1 MFTQFTVYRLRKSGC
16 ILAALFLFLALPLMA
31 APQRPGGVDPKAT
44 YFTKTKV
51 WFLTANGVR
60 SVWYADGQ
68 LKARG
73 PYKDGQRQGNWT
85 YYHSNGK
92 KQAEGIYEDGRMHG
106 NWTMYHSNGNK
117 EAEGPYEKNH
127 KEGHWVV
134 YDTKGQKTGEGN
146 YSAGYKH
153 GTWTEYY
160 PGGSIFFK
168 GEYVRDIAHGKWTY
182 YYKGGQLYQS
192 GQYNAEKRTGPWKIC
207 IQPGGPCGTE
217 SFSSPSAPRIS
228 GLSNDTTPASN
239 TQDPADLLDSME
251 GKKDVPPSMEGKWST
266 DF

>member
-127 KEGHWVV
+127 K
-134 YDTKGQKTGEGN
+134 
-146 YSAGYKH
+146 
-153 GTWTEYY
+153 
-160 PGGSIFFK
+160 
-168 GEYVRDIAHGKWTY
+168 
-182 YYKGGQLYQS
+182 
-192 GQYNAEKRTGPWKIC
+192 
-207 IQPGGPCGTE
+207 
-217 SFSSPSAPRIS
+217 
-228 GLSNDTTPASN
+228 
-239 TQDPADLLDSME
+239 
-251 GKKDVPPSMEGKWST
+251 
-266 DF
+266 